1 MVLQG
6 TVHVVMCGQMV
17 LVVVIGVCRN
27 GTVPLGGVK
36 CGRFATWSD
45 DSDLVSGEDS

>member
-6 TVHVVMCGQMV
+6 AVHVVMCDQRV
-17 LVVVIGVCRN
+17 LVVVSGGGVATGR
-27 GTVPLGGVK
+27 VPLFAK
-36 CGRFATWSD
+36 WGRFATWSD

>member
-6 TVHVVMCGQMV
+6 AAHVVMCGQRV
-17 LVVVIGVCRN
+17 LVLVSGVCRN
-27 GTVPLGGVK
+27 GKVSSVVK
-36 CGRFATWSD
+36 WKRFATWSD